1 MEELTQDQL
10 ALVDGGSFSSAF
22 QTGFARAKHG
32 AYEAYKSVV
41 DVPTAA
47 IGGWKL
53 AGQMYGA
60 HVTMNDRVRAMKDV
74 HHLLGASDTL
84 PAWARFGH

>member
-1 MEELTQDQL
+1 MEELTQEQL
-10 ALVDGGSFSSAF
+10 ALVDGAWSLRSV
-22 QTGFARAKHG
+22 
-32 AYEAYKSVV
+32 YKAVV

-53 AGQMYGA
+53 ANQMYGA
-60 HVTMNDRVRAMKDV
+60 HVTMQDRVRAMKDV

>member
-10 ALVDGGSFSSAF
+10 ALVDGGAWSMKSMV
-22 QTGFARAKHG
+22 GGAKHG
-32 AYEAYKSVV
+32 AYEAYKAVV

-84 PAWARFGH
+84 PSWARFGH

>member
-10 ALVDGGSFSSAF
+10 ALVEGGAWSMKSI
-22 QTGFARAKHG
+22 
-32 AYEAYKSVV
+32 YKAVV

-53 AGQMYGA
+53 AGQMYGS
-60 HVTMNDRVRAMKDV
+60 HVTMQDRARAMKDV
-74 HHLLGASDTL
+74 HHLLGASNTL

>member
-10 ALVDGGSFSSAF
+10 ALVDGGAWSMKSM
-22 QTGFARAKHG
+22 
-32 AYEAYKSVV
+32 YKAVV

-53 AGQMYGA
+53 AGQMYGS
-60 HVTMNDRVRAMKDV
+60 HVTMKDRTRAMKDV

>member
-10 ALVDGGSFSSAF
+10 ALVEGGSLASTWN
-22 QTGFARAKHG
+22 TGIAGVKHG
-32 AYEAYKSVV
+32 AYEAYKAVV

-53 AGQMYGA
+53 AGQMYGSHA
-60 HVTMNDRVRAMKDV
+60 TMRDRVRAMKDV
-74 HHLLGASDTL
+74 HHLLAQSDTL
-84 PAWARFGH
+84 PSWARFGR

>member
-1 MEELTQDQL
+1 MEELTLDQL
-10 ALVDGGSFSSAF
+10 AVVDGGTFASAF
-22 QTGFARAKHG
+22 QTSVASVKHG
-32 AYEAYKSVV
+32 AFAAYKSVV

-53 AGQMYGA
+53 ANQMYGA

-74 HHLLGASDTL
+74 HHLLGASETL

>member
-10 ALVDGGSFSSAF
+10 ALVEGGSLSSAF
-22 QTGFARAKHG
+22 HTGLAQVKHG
-32 AYEAYKSVV
+32 VYEAYKAVV

-53 AGQMYGA
+53 AGQMYGSHA
-60 HVTMNDRVRAMKDV
+60 TMQDRVRAMKDV
-74 HHLLGASDTL
+74 HHLLAQSDTL
-84 PAWARFGH
+84 PSWARFGA

>member
-10 ALVDGGSFSSAF
+10 ALVEGGAWSMRSM
-22 QTGFARAKHG
+22 
-32 AYEAYKSVV
+32 YKAVV

-53 AGQMYGA
+53 AGQMYGSK
-60 HVTMNDRVRAMKDV
+60 VTMNDRVRAMKDV

-84 PAWARFGH
+84 PSWARFGH

>member
-10 ALVDGGSFSSAF
+10 ALVEGGSFASAW
-22 QTGFARAKHG
+22 TSGVAHVKHG
-32 AYEAYKSVV
+32 AYEAYKAVV

-53 AGQMYGA
+53 AGQMYGSHA
-60 HVTMNDRVRAMKDV
+60 TMKDRVRAMKDV

>member
-10 ALVDGGSFSSAF
+10 ALVDGGSFASTF
-22 QTGFARAKHG
+22 HTGVARVKHG
-32 AYEAYKSVV
+32 AFEAYKSVV

-53 AGQMYGA
+53 ANQMYGA

-74 HHLLGASDTL
+74 HHLLGQSDTL

>member
-10 ALVDGGSFSSAF
+10 ALVEGGSFASMYA
-22 QTGFARAKHG
+22 GAKHG
-32 AYEAYKSVV
+32 AFGAYKAVV

-53 AGQMYGA
+53 ANQMYGS
-60 HVTMNDRVRAMKDV
+60 HVTMNDRFRAMKDV
-74 HHLLGASDTL
+74 HHLLGQSSTL
-84 PAWARFGH
+84 PAWASFGHK

>member
-10 ALVDGGSFSSAF
+10 ALVDGGAWTMKSMVA
-22 QTGFARAKHG
+22 GAKHG
-32 AYEAYKSVV
+32 AYEAYKAVV

-53 AGQMYGA
+53 AGQMYGSK
-60 HVTMNDRVRAMKDV
+60 VTMNDRVRAMKDV

-84 PAWARFGH
+84 PSWARFGH